1 MAKIIIEGSEDVLN
15 AFAEWFSNSGEQQ
28 FNEAWNMGDIDGIY
42 PMTEISVQGYGIHE
56 PIRLVEYDLCTGEE
70 VKYD

>member
-28 FNEAWNMGDIDGIY
+28 FNEAWKVLKM
-42 PMTEISVQGYGIHE
+42 
-56 PIRLVEYDLCTGEE
+56 C
-70 VKYD
+70 

>member
-1 MAKIIIEGSEDVLN
+1 MAKIIIEGSKDVLN

-28 FNEAWNMGDIDGIY
+28 FNEAWNMGDISGIY
-42 PMTEISVQGYGIHE
+42 PTTEISVQGYGIYE
-56 PIRLVEYDLCTGEE
+56 PIRLVEYDLGTGEE

>member
-1 MAKIIIEGSEDVLN
+1 
-15 AFAEWFSNSGEQQ
+15 
-28 FNEAWNMGDIDGIY
+28 MGDIDGIY
-42 PMTEISVQGYGIHE
+42 PTTEISVQGYGIHE